1 MGNTTQEIQLVL
13 LFSCVEARRKG
24 FQSNV
29 DDTQVPHKCDNFP
42 KTIME
47 LVEIID
53 LCSKKCIYLICNFG
67 VKGNLVAFN
76 TVYVVKKKNENNVNW
91 LK

>member
-1 MGNTTQEIQLVL
+1 
-13 LFSCVEARRKG
+13 
-24 FQSNV
+24 
-29 DDTQVPHKCDNFP
+29 
-42 KTIME
+42 ME